1 MFEKNFR
8 TIKTRGITLS
18 EEQMENFRIR
28 KIYNSVGDPEFLNDE
43 QAEEMLDSFIKRGE
57 FCLLEAISEEKLYT
71 ISLITFEDLWSRNV
85 FALMNWEYYI
95 GFPDLVTLYN

>member
-18 EEQMENFRIR
+18 EEQ
-28 KIYNSVGDPEFLNDE
+28 IYNSVGDPEFLNDE